1 MEKTNTPIKSRI
13 VIAALFVCLASLL
26 PAAEQTPAGNDSQ
39 SGTVILDPQTISKQ
53 AESPASKDA
62 GPGPNTEPMA
72 RGPFQPSWESLKNYQ
87 CPEWFRDA
95 KFGIFADWGPQ
106 CQPEVPDGSGWYARD
121 LYVQGS
127 KDHNV
132 HLQKYGHPSKV
143 GFKDVCNDWKGE
155 KFDPDKLLALYQR
168 AGAKYL
174 VAMANH
180 HDNFDLWDSTYQP
193 WNSVNIGLKRNLIGD
208 WAKATRAAG
217 LRFGVS
223 VHASPAWSWYGTSVK
238 ADTTGP
244 LAGIPYDG
252 NLTKKDGKGQWWEGL
267 DPQDLYAQS
276 RKPGDRQA
284 YCDKFYNRTLDLINR
299 YQPDVLY
306 FDDRKLPL
314 ADAEAYGLR
323 IAAHLYNSSIT
334 RNSGRNEAVMNT
346 KGLDEMQQRC
356 LVYDIERGRTDRI
369 NAQPWQT
376 DTCIGNWFYDP
387 VFLQRHKYRKAG
399 DVVRLLCDVVSKNGN
414 LLLSVPIRGNGE
426 LDADEI
432 AILQDIGKW
441 MNINGEAIYATR
453 PWKTFGEGPSTIPT
467 DKEKQIGEWRVKL
480 NQLWDFR
487 DGCKPYTSEDIRFTQ
502 SKDGKTLYAIVMGV
516 PKESLKIK
524 SLAGEK
530 IQGISLLG
538 SDAKLN
544 WKQEADALV
553 IQPAAEWPCQH
564 TVAFKIELAEQ

>member
-1 MEKTNTPIKSRI
+1 MKKANLTTFA
-13 VIAALFVCLASLL
+13 VLTLLA
-26 PAAEQTPAGNDSQ
+26 
-39 SGTVILDPQTISKQ
+39 GTVHVQSAGSTGDAVNQQTTILDPHIVSKQ
-53 AESPASKDA
+53 TESSKTKTS
-62 GPGPNTEPMA
+62 GPGPNTVPMA
-72 RGPFQPSWESLKNYQ
+72 QGPFQPSWESLKNYQ
-87 CPEWFRDA
+87 TPEWFRDA
-95 KFGIFADWGPQ
+95 KFGILGHWGPQ
-106 CQPEVPDGSGWYARD
+106 CLPEYGDGWYARN
-121 LYVQGS
+121 LYLEDGEDYKFHV
-127 KDHNV
+127 KH
-132 HLQKYGHPSKV
+132 YGHPSQV
-143 GFKDVCNDWKGE
+143 GFKDILPLWKGE
-155 KFDPDKLLALYQR
+155 KWNPDKLLALYKQ

-180 HDNFDLWDSTYQP
+180 HDNFDLWDSEYQS
-193 WNSVNIGLKRNLIGD
+193 WNSVAIGPKRNIIGD
-208 WAKATRAAG
+208 WAKAARAAG
-217 LRFGVS
+217 LRFGTS
-223 VHASPAWSWYGTSVK
+223 IHAGPAWGWYEPTKG
-238 ADTTGP
+238 ADKNGP
-244 LAGIPYDG
+244 LAGVPYDG
-252 NLTKKDGKGQWWEGL
+252 NLTKADGKGQWWEGL

-276 RKPGDRQA
+276 REPGAKQE
-284 YCDKFYNRTLDLINR
+284 YQDKFYNRTLDLINR

-314 ADAEAYGLR
+314 GDTEAYGLQ
-323 IAAHLYNSSIT
+323 IAAHLYNSSAA
-334 RNSGRNEAVMNT
+334 RNAGRNEAVMNT
-346 KGLDEMQQRC
+346 KGLNEMQQQC

-369 NAQPWQT
+369 NAQPWQV
-376 DTCIGNWFYDP
+376 DTCIGNWHYDIRY
-387 VFLQRHKYRKAG
+387 FEKHKYRKAG
-399 DVVRLLCDVVSKNGN
+399 DVVRLLSDIVSKNGN
-414 LLLSVPIRGNGE
+414 LLLSVPIRASGE

-564 TVAFKIELAEQ
+564 AVTFKITTANP